1 MKKMNQQE
9 FMNILCILAK
19 MDERCADRIIKST
32 QQSFIEVKSASDFTK
47 QYESVCVDD
56 LYFNYM
62 FDRMDVPQAAEE
74 VINRITKA
82 KQVVMKT
89 VQEEQ
94 KVIGIDGNHVL
105 DILDRIMHDADNMPP
120 EEPEEPEEPKEPAT
134 PVVQPVL
141 TRPVMSKKESSF
153 DDMLSAL
160 EDEDEEEV
168 GNTSTAPEPNDPKKP
183 DTSDDLYN
191 AFDDEDSDLLSALE
205 EEEDGIAEQNPAESD
220 NDETEEEPEETQEEE
235 PEETPEEEP
244 EETQE
249 EEPEETQKEQS
260 DGLSLD
266 ESNGEPDDSVN
277 LCSPSLSV
285 SESGN
290 EELCS
295 ELSPVL
301 DERSKHT
308 DGQPNCSGSDCLLQS
323 FPDGKPGRGLPSI
336 DDTEEGQ
343 EKESVAMDAEQEM
356 KDAFAKILNFKYRPS
371 SSEEEEAKEIFD
383 TLVKGA
389 SRNFF
394 AKPASIKYDV
404 KEEAKKPVNP
414 NGNVSLG
421 DVIAAALGMPEAGKL
436 DTDTGDTGDDFDL

>member
-105 DILDRIMHDADNMPP
+105 DILNRIMHDADNMPP
-120 EEPEEPEEPKEPAT
+120 EEPEEPEKPEEPAT

-141 TRPVMSKKESSF
+141 TRPVMSKKESPF

-160 EDEDEEEV
+160 EDEDEEETDD
-168 GNTSTAPEPNDPKKP
+168 TSAAPESNESEKP
-183 DTSDDLYN
+183 DASGDLYN
-191 AFDDEDSDLLSALE
+191 ASDDDEDSDLLSALE
-205 EEEDGIAEQNPAESD
+205 NEDDDQDEQKPAESD
-220 NDETEEEPEETQEEE
+220 NDETEEEPEETQEEA
-235 PEETPEEEP
+235 P

-266 ESNGEPDDSVN
+266 ESNGEPDD
-277 LCSPSLSV
+277 
-285 SESGN
+285 
-290 EELCS
+290 
-295 ELSPVL
+295 
-301 DERSKHT
+301 
-308 DGQPNCSGSDCLLQS
+308 
-323 FPDGKPGRGLPSI
+323 
-336 DDTEEGQ
+336 TEEGQ
-343 EKESVAMDAEQEM
+343 EKESVAVDIEQEI

-394 AKPASIKYDV
+394 AKLASIKYDV

>member
-1 MKKMNQQE
+1 MERMNPYE
-9 FMNILCILAK
+9 FANLLCIFAQ
-19 MDERCADRIIKST
+19 MDGRCADKTIRPR
-32 QQSFIEVKSASDFTK
+32 QMSFIEVESASDSTK
-47 QYESVCVDD
+47 KYEPICIDD
-56 LYFNYM
+56 IYVEYLY
-62 FDRMDVPQAAEE
+62 DRMDARQAAEE
-74 VINRITKA
+74 AINRIINAKEVVTKKA
-82 KQVVMKT
+82 PEGPKAMN
-89 VQEEQ
+89 
-94 KVIGIDGNHVL
+94 IMNIDSNHVL
-105 DILDRIMHDADNMPP
+105 DILSRIMHDTDNIPP
-120 EEPEEPEEPKEPAT
+120 DEEPEEPEK
-134 PVVQPVL
+134 PVAPVVKPVQPVQIA
-141 TRPVMSKKESSF
+141 RPSVLN
-153 DDMLSAL
+153 DMLSAL
-160 EDEDEEEV
+160 EDEDEEETN
-168 GNTSTAPEPNDPKKP
+168 NTSAAPESNDSEKP
-183 DTSDDLYN
+183 DASGDLYN
-191 AFDDEDSDLLSALE
+191 VFDDDEDSDLLSALE
-205 EEEDGIAEQNPAESD
+205 EEEEGQAEQKLAKSD
-220 NDETEEEPEETQEEE
+220 NTEAEDK
-235 PEETPEEEP
+235 
-244 EETQE
+244 
-249 EEPEETQKEQS
+249 PEETQKEQS
-260 DGLSLD
+260 DDLSLD

-277 LCSPSLSV
+277 LRSPSLSV

-301 DERSKHT
+301 DERSRHT

-323 FPDGKPGRGLPSI
+323 FHDGKPGRGLTSI

-343 EKESVAMDAEQEM
+343 EKESVAVDIEQEM

-436 DTDTGDTGDDFDL
+436 DTDTGNTGDDFNL

>member
-82 KQVVMKT
+82 KQVVMKNA
-89 VQEEQ
+89 QEEQ
-94 KVIGIDGNHVL
+94 KVIGIDSNHVL
-105 DILDRIMHDADNMPP
+105 DILNRIMHDADNIPP
-120 EEPEEPEEPKEPAT
+120 EEPEEPEK
-134 PVVQPVL
+134 PVVPVVKPAPPVQIA
-141 TRPVMSKKESSF
+141 RPSAL

-160 EDEDEEEV
+160 EDEEEA
-168 GNTSTAPEPNDPKKP
+168 GNTSAAPEPNDSEKP
-183 DTSDDLYN
+183 DTSGDLYN
-191 AFDDEDSDLLSALE
+191 AFDDDEDSDLLSTLE
-205 EEEDGIAEQNPAESD
+205 DEEDGMAEQKPAESD
-220 NDETEEEPEETQEEE
+220 NDETKEEPEETQEEE
-235 PEETPEEEP
+235 P
-244 EETQE
+244 
-249 EEPEETQKEQS
+249 S
-260 DGLSLD
+260 GLSLD
-266 ESNGEPDDSVN
+266 ESNDEPDN
-277 LCSPSLSV
+277 
-285 SESGN
+285 
-290 EELCS
+290 
-295 ELSPVL
+295 
-301 DERSKHT
+301 
-308 DGQPNCSGSDCLLQS
+308 
-323 FPDGKPGRGLPSI
+323 
-336 DDTEEGQ
+336 TEEGQ
-343 EKESVAMDAEQEM
+343 EKESVAVDIEQEM

-371 SSEEEEAKEIFD
+371 SSEEAEAKEIFD

-436 DTDTGDTGDDFDL
+436 DADTENTEDDDFDL

>member
-1 MKKMNQQE
+1 MERMNPYE
-9 FMNILCILAK
+9 FANLLCIFAQ
-19 MDERCADRIIKST
+19 MDGRCADKTIRPR
-32 QQSFIEVKSASDFTK
+32 QMSFIEVESASDSTK
-47 QYESVCVDD
+47 KYEPICIDD
-56 LYFNYM
+56 IYVEYLY
-62 FDRMDVPQAAEE
+62 DRMDARQAAEE
-74 VINRITKA
+74 AINRIINAKEVVTKKA
-82 KQVVMKT
+82 PEGPKAMH
-89 VQEEQ
+89 
-94 KVIGIDGNHVL
+94 IMNIDSNHVL
-105 DILDRIMHDADNMPP
+105 DILNRIMHDADNMPP
-120 EEPEEPEEPKEPAT
+120 KEPEEPAT

-153 DDMLSAL
+153 DDMMSAL

-168 GNTSTAPEPNDPKKP
+168 GNTSTATEHNDSKKP

-235 PEETPEEEP
+235 PEETPEEEL

-266 ESNGEPDDSVN
+266 ESNGEP
-277 LCSPSLSV
+277 
-285 SESGN
+285 
-290 EELCS
+290 
-295 ELSPVL
+295 
-301 DERSKHT
+301 
-308 DGQPNCSGSDCLLQS
+308 
-323 FPDGKPGRGLPSI
+323 

-421 DVIAAALGMPEAGKL
+421 DVIAAALGMPEAGTL
-436 DTDTGDTGDDFDL
+436 DTDTGNTGDDFNL

>member
-1 MKKMNQQE
+1 MEKMNQQE

-19 MDERCADRIIKST
+19 MDGRCADRIIKST

-62 FDRMDVPQAAEE
+62 FDMMDVPQAAEE

-82 KQVVMKT
+82 KQVVTKKDPEGPKAMN
-89 VQEEQ
+89 
-94 KVIGIDGNHVL
+94 IMNIDSNHVL
-105 DILDRIMHDADNMPP
+105 NILNRIMHDADNIPP
-120 EEPEEPEEPKEPAT
+120 DEEPEEPEN
-134 PVVQPVL
+134 PVAPVVKPVQPVQIA
-141 TRPVMSKKESSF
+141 RPSAL

-160 EDEDEEEV
+160 EDEEED
-168 GNTSTAPEPNDPKKP
+168 NTSETPKPNSSEKP
-183 DTSDDLYN
+183 DASGDLYN
-191 AFDDEDSDLLSALE
+191 AFGDDDDSDLLSALE
-205 EEEDGIAEQNPAESD
+205 EEEDNQDEQKPEESNNNSD
-220 NDETEEEPEETQEEE
+220 NDETEEEPEEAQEEE
-235 PEETPEEEP
+235 P
-244 EETQE
+244 
-249 EEPEETQKEQS
+249 S
-260 DGLSLD
+260 GLSLD
-266 ESNGEPDDSVN
+266 ESDGENDN
-277 LCSPSLSV
+277 A
-285 SESGN
+285 
-290 EELCS
+290 EEN
-295 ELSPVL
+295 
-301 DERSKHT
+301 
-308 DGQPNCSGSDCLLQS
+308 Q
-323 FPDGKPGRGLPSI
+323 
-336 DDTEEGQ
+336 EE
-343 EKESVAMDAEQEM
+343 KVVAVDIEQEM

-436 DTDTGDTGDDFDL
+436 DTDTGNTGDDFNL

>member
-32 QQSFIEVKSASDFTK
+32 QQSFIEVKSASNFTK

-105 DILDRIMHDADNMPP
+105 DILNRIMHDADNMPP
-120 EEPEEPEEPKEPAT
+120 EEPEEPEKPEEPAT

-141 TRPVMSKKESSF
+141 TRPVMSKKGSSF
-153 DDMLSAL
+153 DDMMSAL

-168 GNTSTAPEPNDPKKP
+168 GNTSTAPEHNDSKKP

-220 NDETEEEPEETQEEE
+220 NDET
-235 PEETPEEEP
+235 
-244 EETQE
+244 E

-301 DERSKHT
+301 DERSRHT

-356 KDAFAKILNFKYRPS
+356 KDAFAKILNFKYRPN

-394 AKPASIKYDV
+394 AKPASIQYDV

>member
-47 QYESVCVDD
+47 QYEPVCVDD

-62 FDRMDVPQAAEE
+62 FDRVDVPQAVEE

-82 KQVVMKT
+82 KQVVMKN

-120 EEPEEPEEPKEPAT
+120 EEPEESEEPEKPEEPAT

-141 TRPVMSKKESSF
+141 TKPVMSKKESSF

-168 GNTSTAPEPNDPKKP
+168 GNTSTAPEHNDSKKP

-220 NDETEEEPEETQEEE
+220 NDETEEQPEETQEEA
-235 PEETPEEEP
+235 P

-343 EKESVAMDAEQEM
+343 EKESVAVDIEQEM
-356 KDAFAKILNFKYRPS
+356 KDAFAKILNFKYWPS

>member
-1 MKKMNQQE
+1 MERMNPYE
-9 FMNILCILAK
+9 FANLLCIFAQ
-19 MDERCADRIIKST
+19 MDGRCADKTIRPR
-32 QQSFIEVKSASDFTK
+32 QMSFIEVESASDSTK
-47 QYESVCVDD
+47 KYEPICIDD
-56 LYFNYM
+56 IYVEYLY
-62 FDRMDVPQAAEE
+62 DRMDARQAAEE
-74 VINRITKA
+74 AINRIINAKEVVTKKA
-82 KQVVMKT
+82 PEGPKAMH
-89 VQEEQ
+89 
-94 KVIGIDGNHVL
+94 IMNIDSNHVL
-105 DILDRIMHDADNMPP
+105 DILNRIMHDADNMPP
-120 EEPEEPEEPKEPAT
+120 EEPEEPEEPAT

-141 TRPVMSKKESSF
+141 TRPVMSKKESPF

-160 EDEDEEEV
+160 EDEDEEETDD
-168 GNTSTAPEPNDPKKP
+168 TSAAPESNESEKP
-183 DTSDDLYN
+183 DASGDLYN
-191 AFDDEDSDLLSALE
+191 AFDDDEDSDLLSALE
-205 EEEDGIAEQNPAESD
+205 NEDDDQDEQKPAESD
-220 NDETEEEPEETQEEE
+220 NDETEEEPEETQEEA
-235 PEETPEEEP
+235 PEETQEEEP

-266 ESNGEPDDSVN
+266 ESNGEPDD
-277 LCSPSLSV
+277 
-285 SESGN
+285 
-290 EELCS
+290 
-295 ELSPVL
+295 
-301 DERSKHT
+301 
-308 DGQPNCSGSDCLLQS
+308 
-323 FPDGKPGRGLPSI
+323 
-336 DDTEEGQ
+336 TEEGQ
-343 EKESVAMDAEQEM
+343 EKESVAVDIEQEI

>member
-1 MKKMNQQE
+1 MEKMNQQE

-19 MDERCADRIIKST
+19 MDGRCADRIIKST

-62 FDRMDVPQAAEE
+62 FDMMDVPQAAEE

-82 KQVVMKT
+82 KQVVT
-89 VQEEQ
+89 Q
-94 KVIGIDGNHVL
+94 KDPEGPKAMNIMNIDSNHVL
-105 DILDRIMHDADNMPP
+105 DILNRIMHDADNIPP
-120 EEPEEPEEPKEPAT
+120 DEEPEKPEEHEK
-134 PVVQPVL
+134 PVAPVVKPVQPVQIA
-141 TRPVMSKKESSF
+141 RPSAL

-160 EDEDEEEV
+160 EDEEED
-168 GNTSTAPEPNDPKKP
+168 NTSEAPKPNSSEKP
-183 DTSDDLYN
+183 DASGDLYN
-191 AFDDEDSDLLSALE
+191 AFDDDEDSDLLSALE

-235 PEETPEEEP
+235 PEETPEEEL

-266 ESNGEPDDSVN
+266 ESNGEP
-277 LCSPSLSV
+277 
-285 SESGN
+285 
-290 EELCS
+290 
-295 ELSPVL
+295 
-301 DERSKHT
+301 
-308 DGQPNCSGSDCLLQS
+308 
-323 FPDGKPGRGLPSI
+323 

-421 DVIAAALGMPEAGKL
+421 DVIAAALGMPEAGTL
-436 DTDTGDTGDDFDL
+436 DTDTGNTGDDFNL